1 MLCLSS
7 LSCSMTRAAALPAGV
22 TTFEQAFAWSDN
34 MDPCDKSNTPAMVE
48 AAVQIEIVTI
58 LCGRRCRRAK
68 NVECLNEEDHAYVQC
83 EIALALREGAD
94 EAQASRDYEAHFYT

>member
-1 MLCLSS
+1 MLS
-7 LSCSMTRAAALPAGV
+7 LSCSMTRASALPAGV

-58 LCGRRCRRAK
+58 LSRKVSPAAK
-68 NVECLNEEDHAYVQC
+68 KVECLTEEDHAYVQC

-94 EAQASRDYEAHFYT
+94 EAQASRDYEAQFYA